1 MRQDV
6 FFSRGDSTI
15 ETVDAYGTKQSIMV
29 RVDIFN
35 FKIFAL
41 LMCKGSI
48 RRKAENLFE
57 LAANQVAGQND
68 ITGEEVIAF
77 NSGRLIKAFKHIV
90 FFSEI
95 FPKKYIGNFVAE
107 IDNKVI
113 DH

>member
-1 MRQDV
+1 
-6 FFSRGDSTI
+6 
-15 ETVDAYGTKQSIMV
+15 
-29 RVDIFN
+29 
-35 FKIFAL
+35 
-41 LMCKGSI
+41 MCKGSI

-95 FPKKYIGNFVAE
+95 FPKKYFNQFVTKSESAGAAS
-107 IDNKVI
+107 N
-113 DH
+113 

>member
-1 MRQDV
+1 MSV
-6 FFSRGDSTI
+6 
-15 ETVDAYGTKQSIMV
+15 
-29 RVDIFN
+29 

-41 LMCKGSI
+41 LMCQGNL
-48 RRKAENLFE
+48 RRKAEAFFE
-57 LAANQVAGQND
+57 IA
-68 ITGEEVIAF
+68 TGTLERNENPKLAF
-77 NSGRLIKAFKHIV
+77 NSGRLKKAIKNIL